1 MADYSNNVIEW
12 FPQLNYN
19 QSPSSYIKQLT
30 SWYAPKSNT
39 QPLMISKDYG
49 TVPNWLSNEDSNQL
63 IQVKVPMIPNAMSFY
78 NQEYS
83 VTPKI
88 TNATNTE
95 TPATETETGSMF
107 NLNKYVNDNLGGWD
121 NVWNAG
127 KLGLGTLQAGMGIY
141 GGLKQLGLAKDQFNF
156 TKRMAEANLANS
168 LKSYNTALEDR
179 ARARYAYQTGNAN
192 DADEY
197 IKKHR
202 L

>member
-1 MADYSNNVIEW
+1 MADYSNNATEW
-12 FPQLNYN
+12 FPWLNYN
-19 QSPSSYIKQLT
+19 QTPSTFVKDLS
-30 SWYAPKSNT
+30 SWYVPKSNT
-39 QPLMISKDYG
+39 QPLMISKDYA
-49 TVPNWLSNEDSNQL
+49 TVPMN
-63 IQVKVPMIPNAMSFY
+63 PNII
-78 NQEYS
+78 N
-83 VTPKI
+83 
-88 TNATNTE
+88 N
-95 TPATETETGSMF
+95 PATETGFMS

-121 NVWNAG
+121 NVWKAG
-127 KLGLGTLQAGMGIY
+127 ELGLGTLQTGMGIY

-156 TKRMAEANLANS
+156 TKRIAEANLANS